1 MKQTQIY
8 ETLSSY
14 RAPEMSLTE
23 VSAENG
29 FAVSGE
35 PEPTDLGIDAPR
47 WSEGVTGF

>member
-23 VSAENG
+23 ISVEHG
-29 FAVSGE
+29 FAASGE
-35 PEPTDLGIDAPR
+35 EASFGPAAPGY
-47 WSEGVTGF
+47 SEGESGF